1 MPESPARRSLLDRW
15 DDYQITKTQ
24 AFWTAAAC
32 VAATLILGFS
42 VGGWVTGG
50 TASERVSEAATN
62 ARQKLATAV
71 CIDEFMRA
79 ADAASRLEKIKQAM
93 WHERDELVSAGG
105 WATMPDKKEP
115 NSVLASLCASELA
128 ELEAPLAQADAKKVS
143 ASATQ

>member
-1 MPESPARRSLLDRW
+1 MPESPARRSLMDRW
-15 DDYQITKTQ
+15 DDYQVTKTQ
-24 AFWTAAAC
+24 AFGLAAAC

-42 VGGWVTGG
+42 AGGWVTGG
-50 TASERVSEAATN
+50 TARETVSEAATN

-71 CIDEFMRA
+71 CVDEFMQA
-79 ADAASRLEKIKQAM
+79 AGAASRLEKIEQAM

-105 WATMPDKKEP
+105 WATMPDRKEP

-128 ELEAPLAQADAKKVS
+128 ERAQADAKKVS

>member
-1 MPESPARRSLLDRW
+1 MPESPARRSLMDRW
-15 DDYQITKTQ
+15 DDYRITKAQ
-24 AFWTAAAC
+24 AFWFAAAC

-42 VGGWVTGG
+42 AGGWVTGG
-50 TASERVSEAATN
+50 TARETVSEAATN

-71 CIDEFMRA
+71 CVDEFMQA
-79 ADAASRLEKIKQAM
+79 AGAASRLEKIEQAM

-105 WATMPDKKEP
+105 WATMPDRKEP

-128 ELEAPLAQADAKKVS
+128 ERAQADAKKAS